1 VRRHVA
7 GGHDAQVVADEGGHL
22 RILENAGVLAED
34 RTGVGILD
42 VGLDGHH
49 ALAATLVENLVEQ
62 LENFQVVGMG
72 KTRTEHAQGLLEHG
86 HEHAARVG
94 LQKCPQRRS
103 ADDQHLEGV
112 NQGHELPAREDESAE
127 HAAENN
133 DDANDFYH
141 EINACRA

>member
-1 VRRHVA
+1 M
-7 GGHDAQVVADEGGHL
+7 
-22 RILENAGVLAED
+22 NAA
-34 RTGVGILD
+34 TAI
-42 VGLDGHH
+42 
-49 ALAATLVENLVEQ
+49 ALANDYSSLLN
-62 LENFQVVGMG
+62 
-72 KTRTEHAQGLLEHG
+72 LLETS
-86 HEHAARVG
+86 ED
-94 LQKCPQRRS
+94 LTPEMI